1 MKYIYIL
8 LAMVGMS
15 CFSMMQA
22 QNVGGSGILVEKKS
36 VTVSDGQMVMV
47 GMDITVPAD
56 MKI

>member
-15 CFSMMQA
+15 CFSMIQA

-36 VTVSDGQMVMV
+36 VTVSDASCP
-47 GMDITVPAD
+47 IFRFPR
-56 MKI
+56 